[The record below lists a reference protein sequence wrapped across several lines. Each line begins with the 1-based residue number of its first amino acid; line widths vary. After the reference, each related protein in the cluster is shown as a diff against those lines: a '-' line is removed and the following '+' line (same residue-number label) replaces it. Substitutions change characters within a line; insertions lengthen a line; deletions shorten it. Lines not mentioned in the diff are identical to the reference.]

1 MAGIP
6 KDKLEKMVGRWNAIQ
21 AELNAGVNQAAYAKL
36 TKEFAALNPLVT
48 TIEALRAAEKE
59 HADLKA
65 LIDDPTSDKE
75 MIAMAR
81 ADLEA
86 LEPRREELEQQ
97 LKIQLLPKDAADERS
112 AILEVRAGTGGDEAA
127 LFAADLFR
135 MYSRYAEL
143 HGWKVEIISIS
154 ENDLGGYKEIVASI
168 SGEGVFARLKF
179 ESGVHRVQ
187 RIPET
192 ETGGRIHT
200 SAATV
205 AVLPEAEEVDV
216 DIRPEDIRIDT
227 MRAGGAGG
235 QHVNKTDSAV
245 RMTHLPTG
253 IVVVSAEKSQHQNRR
268 LAMQVLR
275 SRVYELERERVD
287 CGARVGAQRPDRLGR
302 SLAAH
307 PHLQLPAGARHRP
320 SHQHDAAQARYRA
333 GGRGARRA
341 DRRADHRPPGEPIG
355 GHGKCLTR
363 QPRGGWAKRSAMP
376 CALRNGRWRR
386 RGSRMPAA
394 MRACSL
400 PRRRASTPQ
409 QIIARP
415 ERRSRSGRAGAARRR
430 CWRGAARA
438 SRCRAFSASASS
450 TGAAS
455 RCRRRRSIR
464 APTARRSSRRRSTSR
479 RARVGASGRSAFSTS
494 APGRDACC

>member
-6 KDKLEKMVGRWNAIQ
+6 QDKLEKMVGRWSAIQ
-21 AELNAGVNQAAYAKL
+21 AELNAGVNQTTYAKL
-36 TKEFAALNPLVT
+36 TKEFAQLNPLVA
-48 TIEALRAAEKE
+48 TIEALRGAEKE
-59 HADLKA
+59 RDDLNA

-75 MIAMAR
+75 MVALAR
-81 ADLEA
+81 ADLEQ
-86 LEPRREELEQQ
+86 LEPRLDELEQQ
-97 LKIQLLPKDAADERS
+97 LKIQLLPKDSADERS

-143 HGWKVEIISIS
+143 HGWKVEIISES

-168 SGEGVFARLKF
+168 SGEGVFAKLKF

-187 RIPET
+187 RIPAT

-205 AVLPEAEEVDV
+205 AVLPEAEEIDV

-275 SRVYELERERVD
+275 SRVYEMERDRAD
-287 CGARVGAQRPDRLGR
+287 AAR
-302 SLAAH
+302 
-307 PHLQLPAGARHRP
+307 
-320 SHQHDAAQARYRA
+320 AQARKGQVGSGDRSQRIRTYNFPQ
-333 GGRGARRA
+333 GRVT
-341 DRRADHRPPGEPIG
+341 DHRIN
-355 GHGKCLTR
+355 LTLHKLDTVLD
-363 QPRGGWAKRSAMP
+363 GT
-376 CALRNGRWRR
+376 ALDEMIDALITDYQANQL
-386 RGSRMPAA
+386 AA
-394 MRACSL
+394 MESNVA
-400 PRRRASTPQ
+400 
-409 QIIARP
+409 
-415 ERRSRSGRAGAARRR
+415 
-430 CWRGAARA
+430 
-438 SRCRAFSASASS
+438 
-450 TGAAS
+450 
-455 RCRRRRSIR
+455 
-464 APTARRSSRRRSTSR
+464 
-479 RARVGASGRSAFSTS
+479 
-494 APGRDACC
+494 